1 MRYILELEE
10 AARREDA
17 NGTKKYGAGADW
29 RRKDGVNADGQESL
43 RRRWLMSGAATSYY
57 IYIPWWQTFKR
68 LQVTSSNC
76 IQRVFFSFAGSFPHP
91 LRSVKVRSRS
101 AQVKQISVCL
111 DVTNI
116 AGRTVLCTG
125 TNPVWTLQSQNPCAA
140 LQRRRTSNKTER
152 TNSR

>member
-10 AARREDA
+10 AERREDA

-76 IQRVFFSFAGSFPHP
+76 IQSLLFICWILPPPSSLSQGQVKVSSGQTDLRLPGCHQHRRPH
-91 LRSVKVRSRS
+91 RSVHWNQPSMDITEPKPLCCSS
-101 AQVKQISVCL
+101 ETTHVK
-111 DVTNI
+111 
-116 AGRTVLCTG
+116 
-125 TNPVWTLQSQNPCAA
+125 
-140 LQRRRTSNKTER
+140 
-152 TNSR
+152 